1 MIDSKDVLPENRK
14 ENSRAGGLVMQKEG
28 RGRKGDTEMNE
39 QVQTD
44 KVRPILQ
51 Q

>member
-1 MIDSKDVLPENRK
+1 MIESKDVLPENRK
-14 ENSRAGGLVMQKEG
+14 ETVVVGGLVIKKEG